1 LSRHYRCNLG
11 TFEESLRTEDAAQK
25 GTRKRTEKKR
35 QKTAGEGSG
44 NGRIQLNEQIR
55 NPFTAARR
63 EALMLTSLAL
73 SDFRNRVKPA

>member
-1 LSRHYRCNLG
+1 MRGKERKIKRGRDYGGERAREGEGSEWMGREH
-11 TFEESLRTEDAAQK
+11 RTE
-25 GTRKRTEKKR
+25 
-35 QKTAGEGSG
+35 GEGSG

>member
-1 LSRHYRCNLG
+1 MRGIVRKMPRKRGC
-11 TFEESLRTEDAAQK
+11 EKERRTEGK
-25 GTRKRTEKKR
+25 KKR
-35 QKTAGEGSG
+35 QKTADEGKWT
-44 NGRIQLNEQIR
+44 RIQLNEQIR

>member
-1 LSRHYRCNLG
+1 M
-11 TFEESLRTEDAAQK
+11 QK
-25 GTRKRTEKKR
+25 AEKERRGKER
-35 QKTAGEGSG
+35 GQRNG

>member
-1 LSRHYRCNLG
+1 MAEY
-11 TFEESLRTEDAAQK
+11 EEGQP
-25 GTRKRTEKKR
+25 
-35 QKTAGEGSG
+35 SG

-63 EALMLTSLAL
+63 EALILTSLAL

>member
-1 LSRHYRCNLG
+1 MKRRGH
-11 TFEESLRTEDAAQK
+11 RTAD
-25 GTRKRTEKKR
+25 
-35 QKTAGEGSG
+35 EGSG

-63 EALMLTSLAL
+63 EALMLTSLAF